1 MRLSCSVMGPI
12 ACNQHFFVTEEEEEE
27 EEEEGNVVVDENSNG
42 TFLDEEADFVSLSTP
57 RRRTAVSNNK
67 LQDLSGSEESQ

>member
-27 EEEEGNVVVDENSNG
+27 EEGNVVVEENSNG
-42 TFLDEEADFVSLSTP
+42 ILLDEEADFVSLSTP

>member
-1 MRLSCSVMGPI
+1 MRISCSVMGPI
-12 ACNQHFFVTEEEEEE
+12 ACNQHFFVPEEVE
-27 EEEEGNVVVDENSNG
+27 EEEEGNVVVEENSNG
-42 TFLDEEADFVSLSTP
+42 TFLEEETAFVSLSTP